1 MAGPWW
7 LFLVT
12 GITWLIIS
20 VAVLRFT
27 TTSIATVGVLLGV
40 LFLLAAVNEFMI
52 SAVRHSW
59 RWAHILLGILFV
71 VGAIWA
77 FARPVNA
84 FWSIASVLG
93 LLLIFKGTLDI
104 IGAVMT
110 KDVNSSWWLGL
121 VVGILELVLGFWASQ
136 QLFPARSALLLLW
149 GRVLRPVPRHLRD
162 RHRLR
167 GPEPP
172 ARLARRAHQASRT
185 LIGRLTTEL
194 HRRVMGNP
202 AR

>member
-1 MAGPWW
+1 MSINPDAAEEHTHVRPSVERALWRAAGPWW

-12 GITWLIIS
+12 GIAWLIIS

-27 TTSIATVGVLLGV
+27 TTSIVTVGVLLGV
-40 LFLLAAVNEFMI
+40 LFLLAAFNEFMI

-104 IGAVMT
+104 IGSVMT

-136 QLFPARSALLLLW
+136 QLFPARGALLLLW
-149 GRVLRPVPRHLRD
+149 VGFFALF
-162 RHRLR
+162 R
-167 GPEPP
+167 GISEIVI
-172 ARLARRAHQASRT
+172 AFEVRSRQ
-185 LIGRLTTEL
+185 
-194 HRRVMGNP
+194 H
-202 AR
+202 A

>member
-1 MAGPWW
+1 MSINPDAAEGRTHVRPSAERALWRAAGPWW

-12 GITWLIIS
+12 GIAWLIIS

-27 TTSIATVGVLLGV
+27 TTSIVTVGVLLGV
-40 LFLLAAVNEFMI
+40 LFLLAAFNEFMI
-52 SAVRHSW
+52 SAVRHAW
-59 RWAHILLGILFV
+59 RWAHILLAILFV

-136 QLFPARSALLLLW
+136 QLFPARGALLLLW
-149 GRVLRPVPRHLRD
+149 VGFFALF
-162 RHRLR
+162 R
-167 GPEPP
+167 GISEIVI
-172 ARLARRAHQASRT
+172 AFEVRSHQHA
-185 LIGRLTTEL
+185 
-194 HRRVMGNP
+194 
-202 AR
+202 